1 MENDACGGFKAK
13 DIRLLSFWT
22 DESEM
27 TLRNESFQTFCEF
40 ELFSF
45 GGERGTCEEGC
56 LSGFVDVEKRMI
68 VSDRFFLR
76 RLREDVYEL
85 VDEDGVDFWTL
96 NVLIS
101 FSFERE

>member
-1 MENDACGGFKAK
+1 
-13 DIRLLSFWT
+13 
-22 DESEM
+22 
-27 TLRNESFQTFCEF
+27 
-40 ELFSF
+40 LFAF

-68 VSDRFFLR
+68 ISNCFFLR
-76 RLREDVYEL
+76 RVGEDVDEL